1 LVSPRRSAI
10 DALATRSKIIER
22 ALAMASRDGLEG
34 VTIGRLATELE
45 MSKAGVLGHFGTKES
60 LQLATLDAAVDS
72 MRRQVPDKI
81 SALPPGRDRLLM
93 LCDAWI
99 AYLEAEQT
107 SAGGCL
113 LISASTEFD
122 GRPGPVRTAVLEAS
136 NRWYAALANE
146 VRSAVQTGQLPD
158 DADVDQLVF
167 ELNGVGLSTNQAIQL
182 HQDPA
187 AGQRAR
193 RAIRRLILGPE
204 TAT

>member
-1 LVSPRRSAI
+1 
-10 DALATRSKIIER
+10 
-22 ALAMASRDGLEG
+22 MASRDGLEG

>member
-1 LVSPRRSAI
+1 
-10 DALATRSKIIER
+10 
-22 ALAMASRDGLEG
+22 
-34 VTIGRLATELE
+34 
-45 MSKAGVLGHFGTKES
+45 
-60 LQLATLDAAVDS
+60 
-72 MRRQVPDKI
+72 
-81 SALPPGRDRLLM
+81 M
-93 LCDAWI
+93 LCHAWI

-146 VRSAVQTGQLPD
+146 VRAAVQTGQLPD

-193 RAIRRLILGPE
+193 RALRRLILGPE
-204 TAT
+204 TAS

>member
-1 LVSPRRSAI
+1 MSPRRSAI
-10 DALATRSKIIER
+10 DALATRSKIIEQ
-22 ALAMASRDGLEG
+22 AVAMASRDGLEG

-60 LQLATLDAAVDS
+60 LQLATLDAAVDL
-72 MRRQVPDKI
+72 MRRQVPDKVA
-81 SALPPGRDRLLM
+81 ALPPGRDRLLM
-93 LCDAWI
+93 LCHAWI

-146 VRSAVQTGQLPD
+146 VRAAVQTGQLPD

-193 RAIRRLILGPE
+193 RALRRLILGPE
-204 TAT
+204 TAS